1 MIENVFK
8 ISRGD
13 EKAIEKVI
21 LDENLQYIHMVFGKD
36 EGLPVHVSNSDVYM
50 TIIRG
55 NLTIGLNDQ
64 EDHEYAA
71 GHVLKIPVKTRM
83 HVRNLHETVLEL
95 IVVKAPAPQV

>member
-1 MIENVFK
+1 MIEHVFK

-36 EGLPVHVSNSDVYM
+36 EGLPVHVSNSNVYM
-50 TIIRG
+50 TIVRG
-55 NLTIGLNDQ
+55 ILTIGLDDHG
-64 EDHEYAA
+64 DHEYAA
-71 GHVLKIPVKTRM
+71 GHVLKIPVKTQM
-83 HVRNLHETVLEL
+83 NVRNLHNTVLEL

>member
-1 MIENVFK
+1 MIEHVFN

-36 EGLPVHVSNSDVYM
+36 EGLPVHVSNSNVYM

-71 GHVLKIPVKTRM
+71 GHVLKITRKI
-83 HVRNLHETVLEL
+83 ET
-95 IVVKAPAPQV
+95 